1 MSNLA
6 YGATLDLYCE
16 GGENAIF
23 SSPNDLSADFN
34 YLEQSACKMLMDR
47 FEDKEE
53 LYLTTNNEVSE
64 KAMNYFRGF
73 INVNLGIYKMK
84 MLLAVINACNKVGL
98 DLNIINENDT
108 YEMWSKFY

>member
-6 YGATLDLYCE
+6 YGTTFNLYEE

-53 LYLTTNNEVSE
+53 LYLTTCDEVSE
-64 KAMNYFRGF
+64 KAKNYFRGF
-73 INVNLGIYKMK
+73 ISVNITTGNKK
-84 MLLAVINACNKVGL
+84 MLFAIINACNKVGL
-98 DLNIINENDT
+98 DLDLIDDDEV

>member
-6 YGATLDLYCE
+6 YGTTLEIYEE

-23 SSPNDLSADFN
+23 SSPNDLFADFN

-47 FEDKEE
+47 FENKEE
-53 LYLTTNNEVSE
+53 LYLITCNEVSE

-73 INVNLGIYKMK
+73 IRVNMGTGNKK
-84 MLLAVINACNKVGL
+84 MLFAIINACNKVGL
-98 DLNIINENDT
+98 DLDLIDSDEV